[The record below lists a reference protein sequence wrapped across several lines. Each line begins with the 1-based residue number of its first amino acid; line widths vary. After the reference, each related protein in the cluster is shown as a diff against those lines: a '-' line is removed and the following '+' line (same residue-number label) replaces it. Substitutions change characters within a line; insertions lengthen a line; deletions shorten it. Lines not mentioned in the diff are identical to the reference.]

1 MSGESNPRSARG
13 RGYEGKTYKQSQ
25 PQKPLGVVANGY
37 TAFPPT
43 SDQGLTSSNV
53 IVPQTRTQV
62 LYMGAHNGTEA
73 VNALDESHRFRRPV
87 IR

>member
-1 MSGESNPRSARG
+1 MKEGHKQNQPR
-13 RGYEGKTYKQSQ
+13 
-25 PQKPLGVVANGY
+25 KPLGVVANGY

-43 SDQGLTSSNV
+43 SDQGLTSSSL
-53 IVPQTRTQV
+53 IVPQTRTQEC
-62 LYMGAHNGTEA
+62 MGAHNGTEA